1 MYSIITC
8 ITSLHV
14 HHHYMYIII
23 TCTSSLHVHH
33 SMYIIITCIT
43 SLHVHHHL
51 HVHVHHHYTCM
62 YNIITCITS
71 LHVQHHYMYK
81 IIACTASLDISKRS
95 RTLSVANLS
104 FLEFWRVTNLTVLVT
119 LAGACFSKNRCKYL
133 FIYWKI
139 NYYLCSIQASK

>member
-14 HHHYMYIII
+14 HHHYMYIIV
-23 TCTSSLHVHH
+23 TCTA
-33 SMYIIITCIT
+33 
-43 SLHVHHHL
+43 SLHVHHHYL
-51 HVHVHHHYTCM
+51 
-62 YNIITCITS
+62 YNIITCTS
-71 LHVQHHYMYK
+71 SFTCTCTSSLYLHVQHHYMYK